1 MLVNISCSSSAKS
14 ENASDNSSR
23 PELIDYAM
31 KLLCCDEQLTSQLTL
46 MREGYCC
53 ERNRFDIAGHD
64 ERWSKF
70 ALDGAAL

>member
-31 KLLCCDEQLTSQLTL
+31 KLLCCDEVDKGP
-46 MREGYCC
+46 R
-53 ERNRFDIAGHD
+53 
-64 ERWSKF
+64 
-70 ALDGAAL
+70 